1 MIKEDHVL
9 IDSARIHCLEAGEGS
24 HPDILFLHGMKFT
37 AQTWKDLGTL
47 DYLASEGFHPMAVDL
62 PGFGKSEDL
71 SMEKGKILPAIMD
84 RLDLEKPFLVAP
96 SFSGGY
102 SLPVIAADPSRLSG
116 FVAVA
121 STTIPDY
128 VEKLDGNSLPTL
140 AVWGENDKVV
150 PVEHADLLCR
160 CMSNSR
166 KVIFK
171 DAEHPCY
178 LTETEAF
185 HQALLVFFRSA
196 KEHPA

>member
-1 MIKEDHVL
+1 MVSEKHVL
-9 IDSARIHCLEAGEGS
+9 LDSARIHCLEAGEGTN
-24 HPDILFLHGMKFT
+24 PDILFLHGMKFS

-47 DYLASEGFHPMAVDL
+47 DHLASEGFHPVAVDL
-62 PGFGKSEDL
+62 PGFGKSDDL
-71 SMEKGKILPAIMD
+71 SMEKDKILPAIMD
-84 RLDLEKPFLVAP
+84 RLNFEKPFLVAP

-102 SLPVIAADPSRLSG
+102 SLPVIVADPSRLSG

-128 VEKLDGNSLPTL
+128 REKLDGNSLPTL

-150 PVEHADLLCR
+150 PVEHADLLCG
-160 CMSNSR
+160 CMPNSR

-185 HQALLVFFRSA
+185 HQALLAFFRSTLERSA
-196 KEHPA
+196 